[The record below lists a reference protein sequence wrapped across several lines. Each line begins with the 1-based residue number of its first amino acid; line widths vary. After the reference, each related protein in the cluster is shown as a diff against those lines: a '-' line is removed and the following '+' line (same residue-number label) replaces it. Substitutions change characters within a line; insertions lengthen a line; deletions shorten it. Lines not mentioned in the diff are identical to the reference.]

1 MPNPNCEHLEASM
14 AILNRTLFSATLM
27 LVALFAC
34 SLAFA
39 ADDAKKDDAKKDA
52 PKTELKVI
60 KPDEAKDHDGEVVI
74 VEFKVIAAREIDSGV
89 CFLNSGAQ
97 SDPKRFTAFLSG
109 KAMKKYREDP
119 KTEKP
124 ADLYKGKKIQVS
136 GAIKKYKDAFEI
148 EVNDPS
154 QIKIVEEKK
163 DEKADEKKS

>member
-1 MPNPNCEHLEASM
+1 M
-14 AILNRTLFSATLM
+14 AKLNRTLFTISIA
-27 LVALFAC
+27 LVALFVG

-52 PKTELKVI
+52 KPDLKVI
-60 KPDEAKDHDGEVVI
+60 KPEEAKDHEGEVVI
-74 VEFKVIAAREIDSGV
+74 VEFKVIAARETDSGV

-97 SDPKRFTAFLSG
+97 SDPKRFTAFISG
-109 KAMKKYREDP
+109 KALKKYREDP

-124 ADLYKGKKIQVS
+124 AELYKGKKVQVS

-154 QIKIVEEKK
+154 QIKIVDEKK
-163 DEKADEKKS
+163 DEKPEEKKS